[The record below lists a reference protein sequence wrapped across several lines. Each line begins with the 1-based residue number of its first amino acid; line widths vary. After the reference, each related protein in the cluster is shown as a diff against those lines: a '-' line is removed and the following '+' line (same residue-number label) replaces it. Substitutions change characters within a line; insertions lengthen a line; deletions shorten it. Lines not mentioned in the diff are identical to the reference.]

1 MHASSVSVTM
11 NNTSAIARPSS
22 YRKSYEAEMSIEKKS
37 VSISSE
43 AVQVKESKKEQMMRS
58 NSSLT
63 SYIEKVHD
71 LEDMVKKLSA
81 ENSKL
86 VKRCKKE
93 KKVEID
99 YEKTYEPKLQALR
112 KKVENLQASN
122 VKESIKRDNKQF
134 ELEKTVVQ
142 FENKENKSRV
152 IKKEIEALRGDVTES
167 KMEREK
173 FEEKIKKLTEQI
185 AVEKKVHENEMK
197 NLREQMVPDITPEFV
212 AQDSSMPDIS
222 KAIENIRKEHEK
234 LNAKSLEDLDNFYK
248 VKVEN
253 LSVQVKT
260 LNFEL
265 EQHKNESTLNRQAAQ
280 KVEIEIKSLKHKK
293 ITLEKTV
300 EGLEAQLKLEGSKK
314 EEVLALTKQ
323 QLQDAKQD
331 LGKYLK
337 QYKELNMM
345 KLSLDKEIAMYRK
358 LITGES
364 ERITEVESSMVESSS
379 SSSSS
384 SDEN

>member
-1 MHASSVSVTM
+1 
-11 NNTSAIARPSS
+11 
-22 YRKSYEAEMSIEKKS
+22 
-37 VSISSE
+37 
-43 AVQVKESKKEQMMRS
+43 
-58 NSSLT
+58 
-63 SYIEKVHD
+63 
-71 LEDMVKKLSA
+71 
-81 ENSKL
+81 
-86 VKRCKKE
+86 
-93 KKVEID
+93 
-99 YEKTYEPKLQALR
+99 
-112 KKVENLQASN
+112 LQASN

-197 NLREQMVPDITPEFV
+197 NLREQMVPDITPEFI

>member
-1 MHASSVSVTM
+1 VLKTVS
-11 NNTSAIARPSS
+11 
-22 YRKSYEAEMSIEKKS
+22 
-37 VSISSE
+37 
-43 AVQVKESKKEQMMRS
+43 
-58 NSSLT
+58 
-63 SYIEKVHD
+63 
-71 LEDMVKKLSA
+71 LSRDA
-81 ENSKL
+81 
-86 VKRCKKE
+86 KKE

-99 YEKTYEPKLQALR
+99 YEKTYEPKLQVLR
-112 KKVENLQASN
+112 KKVENLQAAN

-134 ELEKTVVQ
+134 EYEKTVVQ

-152 IKKEIEALRGDVTES
+152 MKKEIEALRGDVDQS
-167 KMEREK
+167 KMERK
-173 FEEKIKKLTEQI
+173 KLEEKIKRLTEQI
-185 AVEKKVHENEMK
+185 AIEKNVHENEMK
-197 NLREQMVPDITPEFV
+197 NLREQMVPDITPEFI
-212 AQDSSMPDIS
+212 AQDSTMPDIS

-265 EQHKNESTLNRQAAQ
+265 EQHQNESILNRQSAQ
-280 KVEIEIKSLKHKK
+280 KVEIEINSLKHKK
-293 ITLEKTV
+293 VTLEKTV
-300 EGLEAQLKLEGSKK
+300 EGLEAQLKLESSKK

-337 QYKELNMM
+337 QYQELNMM